1 MAQLGF
7 LLPNDLQ
14 ERFDAYARDRGG
26 RSAALRALVARA
38 LTEDGHDIAPLPP
51 ARIADNGSAAGVM
64 VRLSADDSARLDAE
78 CRAIGM
84 TRGQWL
90 LSCARHRLHGSRQFG
105 QVDRE
110 RIAKIV
116 KEMRDIKMIL
126 YRYAG
131 TLERSARDPGIVEK
145 HYGLILGLAER
156 VSTGLRAIQGAFQG
170 NDGYW
175 RTTEPPAVTKEDHGE
190 IAAGT
195 PGSESPSRPPI
206 L

>member
-14 ERFDAYARDRGG
+14 KRFDAYARDRGG

-38 LTEDGHDIAPLPP
+38 LAEDGHEIAPLPP
-51 ARIADNGSAAGVM
+51 ARVADNGSAAGVM
-64 VRLSADDSARLDAE
+64 VRLSADDSARLDEE
-78 CRAIGM
+78 CRAMGM

-131 TLERSARDPGIVEK
+131 TLERSARDPEIIAK
-145 HYGLILGLAER
+145 HHGLILSLAER
-156 VSTGLRAIQGAFQG
+156 ISTGLRAIQGAFQG

-175 RTTEPPAVTKEDHGE
+175 RMSDAPAAAEGPGDTE
-190 IAAGT
+190 AGM
-195 PGSESPSRPPI
+195 PGSENPLRPRCA
-206 L
+206 